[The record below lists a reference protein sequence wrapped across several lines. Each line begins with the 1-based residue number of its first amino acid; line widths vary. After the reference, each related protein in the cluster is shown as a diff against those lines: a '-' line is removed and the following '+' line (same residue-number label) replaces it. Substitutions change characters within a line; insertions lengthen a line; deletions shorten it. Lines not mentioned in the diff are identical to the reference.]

1 MCQPYL
7 KYTLKCFHTC
17 ISRSRYFITTLLKG
31 RFLFLSIMDENGQ
44 CKMAAD
50 EKSTLKLYF
59 DCRFHTLHTRVPT
72 QKLNEICV
80 YVYQTALKYAVGT
93 CMWIH

>member
-1 MCQPYL
+1 M
-7 KYTLKCFHTC
+7 
-17 ISRSRYFITTLLKG
+17 RLKG
-31 RFLFLSIMDENGQ
+31 RFLFLSITDEIDQ

-50 EKSTLKLYF
+50 EKSTLKLFF

-80 YVYQTALKYAVGT
+80 YVY
-93 CMWIH
+93 

>member
-1 MCQPYL
+1 
-7 KYTLKCFHTC
+7 
-17 ISRSRYFITTLLKG
+17 
-31 RFLFLSIMDENGQ
+31 
-44 CKMAAD
+44 MAAD
-50 EKSTLKLYF
+50 EKSTLKLFF

-93 CMWIH
+93 CMWIHWVKLEQFLWNSFDVK